1 VTRPRR
7 EGQTR
12 GGRSSDGGVESC
24 IIGPIKRFQIKI
36 EAPDWED
43 FEEVELPRLPAV
55 GETIDTKYGMLLV
68 AQTDASP
75 GTEPYEGKIVC
86 RMP

>member
-1 VTRPRR
+1 MPLDDHFATALRHERPP
-7 EGQTR
+7 T
-12 GGRSSDGGVESC
+12 C

-55 GETIDTKYGMLLV
+55 GEAIDTKYGTLLV
-68 AQTDASP
+68 KQTDSSP
-75 GTEPYEGKIVC
+75 GDEPYEGKIVC